1 MRQPLH
7 LTASAAELRP
17 VFVAVRERL
26 KVPGPFPSEALD
38 DAARAAA
45 QRITHDLDLTEV
57 GFVTIDPPGSMDL
70 DQALHLARR
79 GQGFRFRYAI
89 ADVGSFVE
97 PGSALDRCVNQR
109 GVTHYGPDTRSP
121 LHPQILSEQA
131 ASLLPDVVRPA
142 MVWDMDLD
150 SHGGLETVRVRRAM
164 VRSRARFTY
173 EEISE
178 ALQRRTAGEMLAL
191 LPLIGQARREIEA
204 ERGGVNLP
212 LAEQEIVQ
220 TGDSYRLELRQ
231 LLPVEQDNAQLSLLT
246 GIAAAQLMREGR
258 VGIQRTLPPAS
269 DHAMR
274 KLRATAKALHINW
287 PADIGFHDLVRGLD
301 PQLPAHVAFLD
312 ESTVT
317 FRGAGYKAFNGSRP
331 TNAVHAGIA
340 ANYAHVTAPLRR
352 LVDRYGLEVCHALSN
367 DAEVPT
373 WVTDELYA
381 LPDRMDA
388 ATRRASNYERAVVD
402 VIEAALVSDRIG
414 ETFDATVVDA
424 DDDGD
429 GGTVMIAEPAVRA
442 RVTGNDIVLGN
453 EIVVRIV
460 ATDVASGH
468 IEIEQA

>member
-17 VFVAVRERL
+17 VFVSIRERL
-26 KVPGPFPSEALD
+26 KVPGSFPSEALD
-38 DAARAAA
+38 DAARVAA
-45 QRITHDLDLTEV
+45 QPVTHDLDLTEV
-57 GFVTIDPPGSMDL
+57 PFVTIDPPGSMDL

-79 GQGFRFRYAI
+79 GPGFRFRYAI

-97 PGSALDRCVNQR
+97 PGSALDRCVNER

-121 LHPQILSEQA
+121 LHPQVLSEQA

-150 SHGGLETVRVRRAM
+150 SHGGLETVRLRRAM

-173 EEISE
+173 EEIAE
-178 ALQRRTAGEMLAL
+178 ALQRRTAGEILAL

-212 LAEQEIVQ
+212 LAEQEIVHE
-220 TGDSYRLELRQ
+220 GDSYRLELRQ
-231 LLPVEQDNAQLSLLT
+231 SLPVEQDNAQLSLLT
-246 GIAAAQLMREGR
+246 GIAAAQMMRDGR

-274 KLRATAKALHINW
+274 QLRATAKALHIAW
-287 PADIGFHDLVRGLD
+287 PDELGFHDLVRRLD
-301 PQLPAHVAFLD
+301 PEVPTHVAFLD

-331 TNAVHAGIA
+331 ADAVHAGIA

-352 LVDRYGLEVCHALSN
+352 LVDRYGLEICHALSN
-367 DAEVPT
+367 DTEVAT
-373 WVTDELYA
+373 WVTDELYE
-381 LPDRMDA
+381 LPERMA
-388 ATRRASNYERAVVD
+388 TATRRASHYERAVVD
-402 VIEAALVSDRIG
+402 VIEAALASDRIG
-414 ETFDATVVDA
+414 QVFDATVVDA
-424 DDDGD
+424 DDDSG
-429 GGTVMIAEPAVRA
+429 GGTVMIAEPVVRA
-442 RVTGNDIVLGN
+442 RVAGDDIVLGN

-460 ATDVASGH
+460 ASDVASGR
-468 IEIEQA
+468 IELEQV